1 MEKIIK
7 TIIENKI
14 RNMLEIIS
22 KNYSTQFK
30 KECINIELE
39 YIIKHIN
46 IKSFVNHKGTAL
58 PLPKPTSKPTSN
70 TTPNSIQVN
79 KPKRIMLKN
88 NPKYNLIHNPIHNPI
103 HNQYQTKT
111 HQFKNIKVKS
121 FKKKIQKK
129 IQKKENKKK
138 KQIKQITEE
147 ERCCAR
153 IWNNDIIEKKTMSKV
168 NKIANEFKVFDFKDI
183 NIKQFDKKYSL
194 GLQCKKIKYKDSTYC
209 KLHTQHL
216 IHGNYK
222 DIPSQELC
230 YHFMKDGKYL

>member
-22 KNYSTQFK
+22 KNYPSQFK
-30 KECINIELE
+30 KEYIDIELK

-46 IKSFVNHKGTAL
+46 IKSYVKYKESLIQL
-58 PLPKPTSKPTSN
+58 PLPIPIST
-70 TTPNSIQVN
+70 QVN

-88 NPKYNLIHNPIHNPI
+88 NPIYNIIHNPIHNPI

-111 HQFKNIKVKS
+111 NQFKKIKVKS

-129 IQKKENKKK
+129 IQKKEIKKK
-138 KQIKQITEE
+138 KQIKQITQE

-168 NKIANEFKVFDFKDI
+168 NEIANEFKVFDFKDI
-183 NIKQFDKKYSL
+183 NIKQFDKKYTI
-194 GLQCKKIKYKDSTYC
+194 GLQCKKIKYKDNIYC

>member
-22 KNYSTQFK
+22 KNYPSQFK
-30 KECINIELE
+30 KEYIDIELK

-46 IKSFVNHKGTAL
+46 IKSYVKYKESPIQL
-58 PLPKPTSKPTSN
+58 PLPIPIST
-70 TTPNSIQVN
+70 QVN

-88 NPKYNLIHNPIHNPI
+88 NPIYNIIHNPI

-111 HQFKNIKVKS
+111 NQFKKIKVKS

-129 IQKKENKKK
+129 IQKKEIKKK
-138 KQIKQITEE
+138 KQIKQITQE

-168 NKIANEFKVFDFKDI
+168 NEIANEFKVFDFKDI
-183 NIKQFDKKYSL
+183 NIKQFDKKYTI
-194 GLQCKKIKYKDSTYC
+194 GLQCKKIKYKDNIYC